1 MCGEVSGPKA
11 ALGGGGMRAGN
22 SYTPAVRTEP
32 CAVAKVTLSALP

>member
-11 ALGGGGMRAGN
+11 ALGGGVRAGN